1 MGEEA
6 NKILLNVS
14 NIDVKYGHA
23 KVLHNVSLHLNSG
36 ELVFII
42 GRNGAGKTTLLRT
55 IAGFLKPTKGTIFFS
70 NQSLVGRSVEDI
82 TLSGIRY
89 IFQDKRVFTQ
99 LTVRENLEIAAYPV
113 KGKLAEAI
121 EFVVNINPKM
131 EKLLDTKAGSL
142 SGGERQILLIARA
155 LVGNPRVL
163 LIDEPTEGLDARITD
178 KISNVLKKMK
188 GKLSML
194 IVEQN
199 LSVVEHLA
207 DRVCIMKEGKLFE
220 EISGETEKKTN
231 GELEKY
237 L

>member
-6 NKILLNVS
+6 NKILLKVS
-14 NIDVKYGHA
+14 DIDVKYGHA
-23 KVLHNVSLHLNSG
+23 KVLHDVSLHLNSG

-55 IAGFLKPTKGTIFFS
+55 IAGFLKPIKGSIFFS
-70 NQSLVGRSVEDI
+70 DQSLVGRSVEEI
-82 TLSGIRY
+82 SLSGIRY

-121 EFVVNINPKM
+121 EIVVNIHPKM

-155 LVGNPRVL
+155 LIGNPRIL
-163 LIDEPTEGLDARITD
+163 LVDEPTEGLDARITD
-178 KISNVLKKMK
+178 KISNVLVKMK

-199 LSVVEHLA
+199 LSVVENLA
-207 DRVCIMKEGKLFE
+207 DRVYIMKEGKLFK
-220 EISGETEKKTN
+220 EISGETRKKIKE
-231 GELEKY
+231 ELEKY